1 MSEFDARRLVQ
12 RRRVFLGL
20 RGWWLNA
27 LLFLLAC
34 ATTTLVGGPAYAAV
48 LMSLLLFHEM
58 GHYLQARRYRV
69 PTTLPYFI
77 PVPLPPFGTMGAV
90 IRMNQV
96 GADRAR
102 LFDIGVTGPLAG
114 LVVAIPATLWGLAH
128 SKLVATEALRG
139 NSIQLGDSIF
149 FAALSRLVIGP
160 VPPGQDILLHPVAFA
175 GWAGLFVTALNLLP
189 VGQLDGG
196 HVLYALLG
204 RRSHIVALVVAA
216 AFALTAI
223 LVNPG
228 WTLMVLVVILTGIR
242 HPPTADDTVPLGRT
256 RVWVGIAVL
265 VFFVLSFTPDPLR
278 IN

>member
-1 MSEFDARRLVQ
+1 M
-12 RRRVFLGL
+12 GL
-20 RGWWLNA
+20 RGWWLNV
-27 LLFLLAC
+27 LLFVLAC

-48 LMSLLLFHEM
+48 LMVLLLFHEM

-69 PTTLPYFI
+69 PVTLPYFI

-90 IRMNQV
+90 IRMNQMGV
-96 GADRAR
+96 DRAR

-128 SKLVATEALRG
+128 SQVVATEALRG
-139 NSIQLGDSIF
+139 STIQLGDSIF

-204 RRSHIVALVVAA
+204 RRSHAVALVVAA

-256 RVWVGIAVL
+256 RRWIGIAVL